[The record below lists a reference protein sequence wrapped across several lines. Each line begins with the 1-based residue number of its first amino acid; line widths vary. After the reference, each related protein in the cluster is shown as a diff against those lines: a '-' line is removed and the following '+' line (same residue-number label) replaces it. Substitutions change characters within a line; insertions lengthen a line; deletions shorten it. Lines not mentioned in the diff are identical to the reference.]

1 VCVFFSGIIIDRVH
15 MFRIKYFTNA
25 KYFTDFTVECFTCK
39 YFLVVAVVKIIVRKN
54 TIVT

>member
-1 VCVFFSGIIIDRVH
+1 